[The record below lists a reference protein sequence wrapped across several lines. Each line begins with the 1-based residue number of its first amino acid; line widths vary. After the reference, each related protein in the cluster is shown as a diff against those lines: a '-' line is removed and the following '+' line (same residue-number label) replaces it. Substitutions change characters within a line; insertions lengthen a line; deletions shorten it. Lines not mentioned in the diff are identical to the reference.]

1 MLNTFKSCEFGRNIL
16 WNKKIKKYQPN
27 FHIYALIATLSLCIG
42 IIQAKVQVGNGI
54 CNTAYKETKK
64 RNKALRNKIPV
75 IIDTDAANDDWVA
88 IIYLLSRN
96 DIDIKAITIV
106 GSGETQ
112 VDPGLKHIG
121 DLTVIARKQNIPI
134 FSSPNRNTAVNYSP
148 NHEFPISW
156 QNNINIGYNIP
167 ALNSYSYK
175 NANISKQPAA
185 NAIAN
190 IIKNS
195 PTPVNIITLGPLTN
209 INKALKQLSR
219 KNIQN
224 IGKIYIMGGAYY
236 RTGNLSKN
244 SHPYYINN
252 TLAEWNTFA
261 DPVAADE
268 VFYKLDS
275 VFSSSLANH
284 VIVIPLDTTQY
295 FPVTSTYNQK
305 LVAVRMK
312 YPDNKMLRLYYEIMH
327 ADSIQ
332 SIIANKE
339 YYLWD
344 PLVAL
349 IAAMDLNGDLANY
362 PNVKSKIP
370 GFRIATDNNYP
381 DCVGA
386 TIPVNRK
393 TLKCWGAN
401 SKPPHGSVSMYLP
414 SQKMVDDLFDE
425 LLNRISNY

>member
-1 MLNTFKSCEFGRNIL
+1 M
-16 WNKKIKKYQPN
+16 KKQQPN
-27 FHIYALIATLSLCIG
+27 WYSYGLLAILYLCIG
-42 IIQAKVQVGNGI
+42 IVQAKVQANIGI
-54 CNTAYKETKK
+54 CNHTSKTSKK
-64 RNKALRNKIPV
+64 CKVARKNKIPV

-96 DIDIKAITIV
+96 DIDIKAITVV
-106 GSGETQ
+106 GSGETDI
-112 VDPGLKHIG
+112 DPGLKHVG
-121 DLTVIARKQNIPI
+121 DLTVLARKQNIPI
-134 FSSPNRNTAVNYSP
+134 FASPNRNTIVNYSP
-148 NHEFPISW
+148 SHEFPISW
-156 QNNINIGYNIP
+156 QNYVNNGFNIP
-167 ALNSYSYK
+167 ALNSDNYK
-175 NANISKQPAA
+175 KANISKQSAA

-195 PTPVNIITLGPLTN
+195 RIPINLVILGPLTN
-209 INKALKQLSR
+209 IDNAFKQLSS
-219 KNIQN
+219 KDMQN

-236 RTGNLSKN
+236 RAGNLSKN
-244 SHPYYINN
+244 SHPYYVNN

-268 VFYKLDS
+268 VFGKLDG

-284 VIVIPLDTTQY
+284 VVVVPLDTTQY
-295 FPVTSTYNQK
+295 FPVTIQYSQK
-305 LVAVRMK
+305 LLAARMK
-312 YPDNKMLRLYYEIMH
+312 FPKNRPLSLYYDIMN

-349 IAAMDLNGDLANY
+349 IAAMDLNDNLANY
-362 PNVKSKIP
+362 SKVKIKIP
-370 GFRIATDNNYP
+370 GFWVVTDNNYP

-393 TLKCWGAN
+393 NLKCGVAN
-401 SKPPHGSVSMYLP
+401 GKPPHGSVSMYLP
-414 SQKMVDDLFDE
+414 SPKMVDDLFDE
-425 LLNRISNY
+425 LLNKIANY